1 MSPEGT
7 ETLMSQTVVR
17 WQDVYVKCHNPSLHF
32 FSCLKLTTYD
42 HLQESSNTT
51 LKANPIQVATNKYDQ
66 LLKSSCDQ
74 LEKCSSTSAINN
86 YQQPLA
92 TCCNQT
98 VKIRP
103 IEISSNKYE
112 DIVRSSCDQLERCIL
127 NVLSK
132 SSSVPK
138 YEGYEQSRSRIPSV
152 GDDYSSLDSVVT
164 VSDYGSMPRSQGLS
178 RRDPSCSPSAYL
190 RNLIAMRRNVVE
202 SARKDFSSFSHRW
215 VHLVVIKTQEQK
227 WMFPYNHNFFQDKKW
242 LSTPSVFLNLTYAK
256 KLHHISY

>member
-1 MSPEGT
+1 MTSF
-7 ETLMSQTVVR
+7 L
-17 WQDVYVKCHNPSLHF
+17 SL
-32 FSCLKLTTYD
+32 SKTQSTID
-42 HLQESSNTT
+42 QHLQESSNAA

-86 YQQPLA
+86 YQQLLA
-92 TCCNQT
+92 TSRNQT
-98 VKIRP
+98 VQIRP

-112 DIVRSSCDQLERCIL
+112 DLVRSSCDQLERCIL

-132 SSSVPK
+132 SSP
-138 YEGYEQSRSRIPSV
+138 GYEQSRSRIPSV

-164 VSDYGSMPRSQGLS
+164 VSDYGSMPRSRGLS

-190 RNLIAMRRNVVE
+190 RNLIAMRKHVVE
-202 SARKDFSSFSHRW
+202 TAREDIPSFSHRW
-215 VHLVVIKTQEQK
+215 VHLVVIKTQAQK
-227 WMFPYNHNFFQDKKW
+227 KKDFLQSQFFPRQKW
-242 LSTPSVFLNLTYAK
+242 LSTRSVFLNFTYGS